1 MDQKVKRYSH
11 PIVQYPQFSMKG
23 LYKFFYFG
31 GRPGLVRFLNNGLY
45 LLDEMLCEVNE
56 IYNDIFCFQPF
67 SCIGLKK
74 IISTVDRS
82 KLNQHCDSRYTHSAS
97 CCS

>member
-1 MDQKVKRYSH
+1 MGQKVKRYSH

-45 LLDEMLCEVNE
+45 LLDEML
-56 IYNDIFCFQPF
+56 
-67 SCIGLKK
+67 L
-74 IISTVDRS
+74 
-82 KLNQHCDSRYTHSAS
+82 
-97 CCS
+97 